1 MKSLEIIG
9 FTKDYRTNTNVMYAQ
24 ILVNEYF
31 DLIGENYNKFQFQR
45 KKEAHKGY
53 KRLKEDLKE
62 GALIPGITLA
72 IEPSIA
78 ERLVSIIEKDDKKG
92 LIAKIEDIKDNIYIL
107 DGLQRTHKI
116 KELLDSKVE
125 FKKNQKLLL
134 EIWVEPNISHL
145 VYRLIVLNS
154 GQKPMSM
161 RHQIEL
167 LFTTMRVTLGNKISG
182 LEIIVENQ
190 ESSRKKAKQF
200 AFDRLVTA
208 YYSFLMKTPEV
219 DKASIVSEKLLEE
232 KIMDESEAYLSDS
245 FNSFTNYLKKYT
257 ELDEQLFRV
266 YNNTGLNTFRNWFA
280 DANVI
285 NSFFAAIGRLVEN
298 RSDRIDEG
306 IDNLL
311 KLLSTASNGEDV
323 LNLEKY
329 KEIKSEVADPSIY
342 NVGYATRL
350 LLFGSFTEY
359 LRDEGETSLLDCWVE
374 KSIDIK
380 NSKKK

>member
-45 KKEAHKGY
+45 KKETHKGY

-62 GALIPGITLA
+62 GALIPSITLA

-78 ERLVSIIEKDDKKG
+78 QGLVSIIENEDKKG
-92 LIAKIEDIKDNIYIL
+92 LISKIEDVKDNIYIL

-116 KELLDSKVE
+116 KELLDAKIE
-125 FKKNQKLLL
+125 FKQNQKLLL

-167 LFTTMRVTLGNKISG
+167 LFTTMRVTLSNKISG
-182 LEIIVENQ
+182 LEVIVENE
-190 ESSRKKAKQF
+190 ESKRKGAKQF
-200 AFDRLVTA
+200 PFDRLVTA

-232 KIMDESEAYLSDS
+232 KIMDESEAYLSES
-245 FNSFTNYLKKYT
+245 FTSFTNYLKKYT
-257 ELDEQLFRV
+257 ELDAQLFRV
-266 YNNTGLNTFRNWFA
+266 YNNTDLNTFRNWFA
-280 DANVI
+280 DTNVI
-285 NSFFAAIGRLVEN
+285 NSFFAAIGRLNES
-298 RSDRIDEG
+298 RADRIDEAL
-306 IDNLL
+306 NTMLATL
-311 KLLSTASNGEDV
+311 TTAKNGEDI

-329 KEIKSEVADPSIY
+329 KNIKSEVADPNIY

-350 LLFGSFTEY
+350 LLYGSFTEY
-359 LRDEGETSLLDCWVE
+359 LRDEGKTSLLDCWVE
-374 KSIDIK
+374 KSIDIQ